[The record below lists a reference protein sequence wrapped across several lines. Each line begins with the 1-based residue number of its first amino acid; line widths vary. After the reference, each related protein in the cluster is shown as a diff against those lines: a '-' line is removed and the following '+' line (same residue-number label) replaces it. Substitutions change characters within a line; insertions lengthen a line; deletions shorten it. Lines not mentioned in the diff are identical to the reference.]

1 MEILPAI
8 DLLDGRCVRLY
19 QGDYQQSQIY
29 HENPVEVA
37 RQWAD
42 QGATRLH
49 LVDLDGAKVGQ
60 PVNLAA
66 IEAIIRAVDIPVQVV
81 GLFHSQKCH
90 SIKTL
95 SGKVFRRFL
104 RINI

>member
-1 MEILPAI
+1 MIY
-8 DLLDGRCVRLY
+8 LDGRCVRLD
-19 QGDYQQSQIY
+19 QGDYQQYQIY

-37 RQWAD
+37 RMWAD

-66 IEAIIRAVDIPVQVV
+66 IKAIIRAVDIPVQVV
-81 GLFHSQKCH
+81 GLFHSHNCH
-90 SIKTL
+90 SIKSL
-95 SGKVFRRFL
+95 SGNVFRQFL